1 MDEVLRITAKD
12 EILKFVLGYDGV
24 NNVFIAKNLF
34 KNKIGSEEVKKLCYE
49 IVEYDKFLLD
59 IKVVKDIIVVSGND
73 LTKKFLKEEKFYF
86 IEFKETAGKF
96 MKEFKKNEHL
106 RNENELRNLQKVN
119 LKLTNKL
126 NKQKIKTH
134 YIPIVI
140 SIISLGFAAYSLF
153 KPSNG
158 VSQKQYDTKIEFID
172 QELKQLRI
180 EFKQE
185 NDELK
190 ERLYKAEMQIAIYE
204 SDSLLNGK
212 SSDL

>member
-1 MDEVLRITAKD
+1 MDEVLRVTAKD
-12 EILKFVLGYDGV
+12 EILKFVLGYDGA

-59 IKVVKDIIVVSGND
+59 IQVDKDIIVVRGND

-86 IEFKETAGKF
+86 IEFKKTAGKF
-96 MKEFKKNEHL
+96 MKEFKKNEFQK
-106 RNENELRNLQKVN
+106 NENELRDLQKVN

-126 NKQKIKTH
+126 NRQKLKTH

-140 SIISLGFAAYSLF
+140 SIISLSFAAYTLL
-153 KPSNG
+153 KPSNN
-158 VSQKQYDTKIEFID
+158 VPQEQYDTKMKSIEKDI
-172 QELKQLRI
+172 QQLRND
-180 EFKQE
+180 FKQE

-190 ERLYKAEMQIAIYE
+190 DRLYKAEMLIAVYE
-204 SDSLLNGK
+204 SETK
-212 SSDL
+212 